1 MEQLMGNGIGV
12 HTGQS
17 AAEKHFQHFMVVKP
31 IGAHLVIAL
40 AHPFSV
46 AVVYTHSVRSPL
58 FFIHISIV
66 TGRPVFGK
74 ALECRKKDGRPAR
87 LFYLEWE

>member
-1 MEQLMGNGIGV
+1 MKQLVGDGIGI
-12 HTGQS
+12 HPGQS

-58 FFIHISIV
+58 FFIHI
-66 TGRPVFGK
+66 
-74 ALECRKKDGRPAR
+74 
-87 LFYLEWE
+87 YLL